1 MKTTTYAK
9 LSKFVGKQVNNL
21 DYCVTEFTEERIIE
35 YATNKII
42 AYRIIQ
48 TNDTEAKDI
57 KILNNLRGEIKNISY
72 PDLNRIFDANFE
84 NKGNYDDIS
93 RLLKDFMLAN
103 SMSKKDFIFMIDD
116 KEFLL
121 NTKNVKPALDFV
133 KTLMNDKTEISFN
146 DDNLKLEYNSV
157 FKPLRF
163 TFLCL
168 NDLTVQILITPMR
181 NIKRRNKWHH
191 KSKNYLS

>member
-1 MKTTTYAK
+1 MKTTTYVK
-9 LSKFVGKQVNNL
+9 LSKFVGKPVTNL
-21 DYCVTEFTEERIIE
+21 DYSVTEFTKEKIFK

-42 AYRIIQ
+42 AYRTIQ

-57 KILNNLRGEIKNISY
+57 KILNNLRGEIKNVSY
-72 PDLNRIFDANFE
+72 PNLNAIFEANFE

-103 SMSKKDFIFMIDD
+103 SMSQKDFKFMIDD

-133 KTLMNDKTEISFN
+133 KTLINDKTEISFN
-146 DDNLKLEYNSV
+146 DDNLELDYNSE

-168 NDLTVQILITPMR
+168 NDITVQILITPMR
-181 NIKRRNKWHH
+181 KR
-191 KSKNYLS
+191 